1 MYLSLVSTIIL
12 LGILMSLMK
21 DEKGNTETVSNA
33 DSVHLISELLYMY
46 QFLRYF
52 TGKIG
57 NNTSMYYLKK

>member
-33 DSVHLISELLYMY
+33 DSVHLTSELLYMY

>member
-1 MYLSLVSTIIL
+1 
-12 LGILMSLMK
+12 MSLMK

-33 DSVHLISELLYMY
+33 DSVHLTSELLYMY

>member
-33 DSVHLISELLYMY
+33 DSVHLISDLLYMY